1 MDQSRITLEDLER
14 INRIDPD
21 QPLSAGAWVKLVQPG
36 RR

>member
-1 MDQSRITLEDLER
+1 LVKVEDLVL

-21 QPLSAGAWVKLVQPG
+21 KPLEAGTLVKLVQPG